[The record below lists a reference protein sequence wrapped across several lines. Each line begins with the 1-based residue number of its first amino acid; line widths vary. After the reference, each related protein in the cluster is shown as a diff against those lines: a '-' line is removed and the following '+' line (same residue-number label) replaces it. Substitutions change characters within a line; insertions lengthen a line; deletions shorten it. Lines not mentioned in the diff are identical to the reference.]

1 MQEKLKL
8 EILMTIPD
16 ITLVSS
22 LLPIEFNFNL
32 KSLDICQ
39 NISLEVKPYFFSVI
53 KGLTPMFVNIWY

>member
-39 NISLEVKPYFFSVI
+39 NISLEVKPYFSQSLKV
-53 KGLTPMFVNIWY
+53 